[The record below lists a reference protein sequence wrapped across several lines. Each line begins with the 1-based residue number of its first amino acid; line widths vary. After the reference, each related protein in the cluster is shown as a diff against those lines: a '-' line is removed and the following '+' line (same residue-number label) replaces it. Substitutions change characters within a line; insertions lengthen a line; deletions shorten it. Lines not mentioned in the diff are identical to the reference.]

1 MASTRKPTKSPEAI
15 PSGKIWP
22 TGEFSFGWV
31 KQRPDERLDER
42 EVEYCPEGWV
52 PGNGGFEPG
61 TGWLADCRAAAL
73 DLSNLPNSVKS
84 SKRPETYGR
93 QGITGYGRKM
103 VKSVGAL
110 IDSHLPL
117 HRVTFATVTIP
128 TLPRQLRRQ
137 LALAWPELVTQLLRW
152 ISRRLEKRGLPKV
165 VVSASE
171 IQPARL
177 SESGEAYLHLHLL
190 WVNVPAKAGRWTV
203 NVLHLRSWV
212 SDFLIRRGIWS
223 ADSHVNVDVRSVK
236 GDKACYLAKYLSK
249 GGDVLS
255 EAAQDVGWDALPS
268 QWWNVTKTARDWV
281 KREMVQG
288 KAVGFLL
295 HEMVNDAFL
304 LNRFTD
310 FRYLYQ
316 VETEIDGYLV
326 NVGWRGCLQPGA
338 YSECKELFQE
348 LDSDRLTSPL

>member
-1 MASTRKPTKSPEAI
+1 MASTSFPTKSPEAL

-31 KQRPDERLDER
+31 KQRPDERLDRR
-42 EVEYCPEGWV
+42 EVTYCPEGWQ
-52 PGNGGFEPG
+52 PGAGGFEPG
-61 TGWLADCRAAAL
+61 TGWLDACAAAHL
-73 DLSNLPNSVKS
+73 DLSNLSNSDKK

-93 QGITGYGRKM
+93 QGITGYGKKT

-110 IDSHLPL
+110 IDSHLPSY
-117 HRVTFATVTIP
+117 RVTFATITMP
-128 TLPRQLRRQ
+128 TLPPAMRRQ
-137 LALAWPELVTQLLRW
+137 LALDWPVLVNQLLKW
-152 ISRRLEKRGLPKV
+152 LTRRLEKKGLPKI
-165 VVSASE
+165 VVSVSE
-171 IQPARL
+171 VQPGRL

-190 WVNVPAKAGRWTV
+190 WVNQPGRKGNWAV

-212 SDFLIRRGIWS
+212 ADFLVRRGLWA

-249 GGDVLS
+249 GGDIIA
-255 EAAQDVGWDALPS
+255 EAAADIGWDALPS

-281 KREMVQG
+281 KRELIHG

-295 HEMVNDAFL
+295 HEMINEAFL
-304 LNRFTD
+304 LDRFAD

-316 VETEIDGYLV
+316 VETEIDGFLV
-326 NVGWRGCLQPGA
+326 NVGWRGCLQPEA
-338 YSECKELFQE
+338 YLQCKDLFQG
-348 LDSDRLTSPL
+348 LDRNRLTSSR